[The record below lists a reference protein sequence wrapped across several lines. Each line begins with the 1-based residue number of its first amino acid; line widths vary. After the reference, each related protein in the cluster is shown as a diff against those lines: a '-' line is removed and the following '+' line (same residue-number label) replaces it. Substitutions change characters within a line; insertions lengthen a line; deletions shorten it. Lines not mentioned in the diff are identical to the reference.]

1 MDTPAPTAGPAPTL
15 TGLLASATAAAED
28 GATAVE
34 DERGGCSYRRL
45 DTWSDAVRAALR
57 AHGVRRGDRV
67 ALRMEPGA
75 DAIAAMA
82 GILKAGAAYVP
93 LDVRNPPSRNAF
105 ILADSGATAFV
116 GDPDGCRTEGLPV
129 LGGRDVAALR
139 DSAGS
144 GATDSDDT
152 DLPSGPR
159 PSDIAY
165 VIYTSGTTGRPKG
178 VPVRHDNVTALFR
191 ATGSG
196 PFAFSPRDTWL
207 LFHSLAFDFSV
218 WEIWGALTTG
228 GRLVVPPAG
237 ATRSPQSTLRL
248 VAEKR
253 ITVLNQTPTAF
264 GSLIEAALR
273 DDVRLP
279 DLAHVVFGGERLAP
293 ATLRTWARRH
303 GRDRPRLVNMYGIT
317 ETTVHATWHE
327 LTDADL
333 DEDASPI
340 GRPLP
345 GFGHRI
351 VTEDG
356 RDALPG
362 EEGELW
368 LSGPQVTDGYLGR
381 PELTAERFP
390 ASGHG
395 VRHYRSGDLVLR
407 RPDGVLVYRGRADLQ
422 VKLRGH
428 RIELGDVEAAVR
440 SHPGVADAVVW
451 AREFGPGDER
461 LVCAFTSS
469 GEADAA
475 PGEQELR
482 RHVKELLP
490 SYMHP
495 AAHRWLAALP
505 RTVNGKTDRAAV
517 ARAWEVREPALRRV
531 VRAPQNVPRPVVR
544 ALRGGWFG

>member
-1 MDTPAPTAGPAPTL
+1 
-15 TGLLASATAAAED
+15 
-28 GATAVE
+28 
-34 DERGGCSYRRL
+34 
-45 DTWSDAVRAALR
+45 
-57 AHGVRRGDRV
+57 
-67 ALRMEPGA
+67 
-75 DAIAAMA
+75 
-82 GILKAGAAYVP
+82 
-93 LDVRNPPSRNAF
+93 
-105 ILADSGATAFV
+105 
-116 GDPDGCRTEGLPV
+116 
-129 LGGRDVAALR
+129 
-139 DSAGS
+139 
-144 GATDSDDT
+144 
-152 DLPSGPR
+152 
-159 PSDIAY
+159 
-165 VIYTSGTTGRPKG
+165 
-178 VPVRHDNVTALFR
+178 
-191 ATGSG
+191 
-196 PFAFSPRDTWL
+196 
-207 LFHSLAFDFSV
+207 
-218 WEIWGALTTG
+218 
-228 GRLVVPPAG
+228 
-237 ATRSPQSTLRL
+237 
-248 VAEKR
+248 
-253 ITVLNQTPTAF
+253 
-264 GSLIEAALR
+264 
-273 DDVRLP
+273 
-279 DLAHVVFGGERLAP
+279 
-293 ATLRTWARRH
+293 
-303 GRDRPRLVNMYGIT
+303 MYGIT

-356 RDALPG
+356 SDALPG

-381 PELTAERFP
+381 PELTADRFP

-395 VRHYRSGDLVLR
+395 VRHYRSGDLVVR

-461 LVCAFTSS
+461 LVCAFTST
-469 GEADAA
+469 GEAAEA

-495 AAHRWLAALP
+495 AAHRRLPSLP

-517 ARAWEVREPALRRV
+517 ARDWDAPAPELRHV
-531 VRAPQNVPRPVVR
+531 LRAPENAARPVVQ